1 MGEVG
6 VPHQPPSPASGAAP
20 QPHPHGLARPVD
32 DGAVQEGR
40 HGVDLVTLVPQA
52 VGRGPGEVQTLLSKL
67 TKKRVIPANV
77 NRETAT
83 KVPLM
88 IC

>member
-1 MGEVG
+1 MG
-6 VPHQPPSPASGAAP
+6 VPHQPAAPTPRPAP
-20 QPHPHGLARPVD
+20 QPHPHGLTRPVD
-32 DGAVQEGR
+32 DGPVQEGR
-40 HGVDLVTLVPQA
+40 HSVDLVTLVPLA

-83 KVPLM
+83 EVP
-88 IC
+88 